1 MSVDTIGDFL
11 TIIRNGILASKP
23 MVKAPYSRLKH
34 DIAKI
39 LQQEGFIRDIK
50 VEQAENPAKRTLKVY
65 LRYVDGESVIHAI
78 ERVSKPGRRR
88 YASIA
93 QLKPVIGGLGISVV
107 TTNRGVMTDKEAKQ
121 RGIGGEVICTVW

>member
-1 MSVDTIGDFL
+1 MSVDTVSDFL

-23 MVKAPYSRLKH
+23 IVRAPYSRLKH

-39 LQQEGFIRDIK
+39 LLQEGFVQDVS
-50 VEQAENPAKRTLKVY
+50 VENADNPAQRALKVH
-65 LRYVDGESVIHAI
+65 LKYVDGESVIHSI
-78 ERVSKPGRRR
+78 DRVSKPGRRK
-88 YASIA
+88 YSGTT
-93 QLKPVIGGLGISVV
+93 QLKPVVGGLGISVV